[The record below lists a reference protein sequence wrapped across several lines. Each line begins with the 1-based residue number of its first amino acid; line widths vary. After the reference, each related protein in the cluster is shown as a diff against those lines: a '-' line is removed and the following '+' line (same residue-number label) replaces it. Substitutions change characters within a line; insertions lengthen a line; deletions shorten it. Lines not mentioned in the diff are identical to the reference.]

1 MTDEK
6 TLVSIAKGNQDPKTP
21 EVEALVREALDKLGD
36 LSDLIAPGKKVLIKP
51 NVADSSCIRADVTD
65 VRVVRAIAKIAKEK
79 GSDVII
85 AESGSVAQDT
95 EKLFDMCGYHQL
107 REEGWELVDMHKT
120 EETKITLPNPRKE
133 FEELKV
139 YKLPLEVDTII
150 SVPVL
155 KTHMT
160 LLATLSLKNM
170 KGCIPDTEKRKFH
183 LKYGVEE
190 AVAQLNTIVRPHLC
204 IVDGIWA
211 GAASMNPW
219 RMLEEMDIIA
229 AGRDPVAVDTVCSQ
243 IMGIDPQDVLH
254 IQYAEE
260 LGIGTMDP
268 GKIEVVGRSVEEVCR
283 TFILPEG
290 KLSELAEGLDIDI
303 RMDQKTCTGCVTTIF
318 QALGFLMQYGMLDSV
333 KGLTLVSGMGTDKVP
348 DVPKDKL
355 ILVGNCTK
363 QFKDYGRFVEG
374 CPFWPTDMM
383 AEVAGLE
390 IPETIMGDM
399 VDTAHDAYKEK
410 IVQGA
415 PAGFPWDQSPGE
427 AELKNYIN

>member
-1 MTDEK
+1 MADDRTR
-6 TLVSIAKGNQDPKTP
+6 VSIAKGNKHPRAP
-21 EVEALVREALDKLGD
+21 EVETLVREALDGLGD
-36 LSDLIAPGKKVLIKP
+36 LSDLLGPGRKVLIKP

-65 VRVVRAIAKIAKEK
+65 ARVVRAIAKIAKEK

-95 EKLFDMCGYHQL
+95 EKLFEMCGYHEL
-107 REEGWELVDMHKT
+107 REEGWELIDMHKT
-120 EETKITLPNPRKE
+120 EETKMSLPNPRGGIEK
-133 FEELKV
+133 LKV
-139 YKLPLEVDTII
+139 YRLPLEVDTVI

-160 LLATLSLKNM
+160 LLTTLSLKNM
-170 KGCIPDTEKRKFH
+170 KGCIPDAEKRKFH

-204 IVDGIWA
+204 VVDGIWA

-219 RMLEEMDIIA
+219 RLLEEMNTIV
-229 AGRDPVAVDTVCSQ
+229 AGRDPVAVDSICSR

-254 IQYAEE
+254 IKYAEE
-260 LGIGTMDP
+260 LGVGIMDP
-268 GKIEVVGRSVEEVCR
+268 ERIEIVGRTVEEVSKK
-283 TFILPEG
+283 FMLPEE
-290 KLSELAEGLDIDI
+290 KLTELGEGLELDI
-303 RMDQKTCTGCVTTIF
+303 RMDQRTCTGCISTIF
-318 QALGFLMQYGMLDSV
+318 QTFGFLKQYGMIDSI
-333 KGLTLVSGMGTDKVP
+333 KGLTIVSGMGIEKVP

-355 ILVGNCTK
+355 LLVGNCTK
-363 QFKDYGRFVEG
+363 RFKDRGRFVEG

-399 VDTAHDAYKEK
+399 VDIAYDAYKEK
-410 IVQGA
+410 VGQGA
-415 PAGFPWDQSPGE
+415 PAGFPWDEPPDQS
-427 AELKNYIN
+427 ELENYEN